1 MLSSTTSCVGLI
13 SFSSPTPSFPHA
25 LVSSPT
31 NQFHTCLVTLNHKTW
46 ELSTS
51 LCLCLAVPAG
61 WQGRVPAL
69 TFLAG
74 SILLQGLVH
83 SLLWKDP
90 PSVSCYVYEPKVATV
105 YWPPRFLSLYC
116 RPRLIA
122 PKHARAK
129 LKFLHIQLLKQQ
141 QKTAQTNTFL
151 AI

>member
-1 MLSSTTSCVGLI
+1 MCWAHFFLLSDPLLPSCPG
-13 SFSSPTPSFPHA
+13 FQPHES
-25 LVSSPT
+25 VSHLSCHLEP
-31 NQFHTCLVTLNHKTW
+31 QDLGVVHVTV
-46 ELSTS
+46 
-51 LCLCLAVPAG
+51 LCLPVPAG

-69 TFLAG
+69 AFLAG